1 VHINTGNYSVYLLP
15 KKAIQMLHYY
25 QPVFNIN
32 TITEKQQTF
41 LCEFVDIKRN
51 GWMHYSKALNNM
63 TGDFWKPWLD
73 ETDKQI
79 NNLAESMKLAIRL
92 K

>member
-1 VHINTGNYSVYLLP
+1 
-15 KKAIQMLHYY
+15 MLHNF

-32 TITEKQQTF
+32 TVITNQQTF

-51 GWMHYSKALNNM
+51 GWLHYSKAVNNM
-63 TGDFWKPWLD
+63 TGNFWKPWLD
-73 ETDKQI
+73 DADTYV
-79 NNLAESMKLAIRL
+79 NNLAEHMKLTIRL

>member
-1 VHINTGNYSVYLLP
+1 
-15 KKAIQMLHYY
+15 MLHNF

-32 TITEKQQTF
+32 TVITNQQTF

-51 GWMHYSKALNNM
+51 GWLHYSKALNNM
-63 TGDFWKPWLD
+63 TGNFWKPWLD
-73 ETDKQI
+73 DADTYV
-79 NNLAESMKLAIRL
+79 NNLAEHMKLTIRL

>member
-1 VHINTGNYSVYLLP
+1 
-15 KKAIQMLHYY
+15 MLHYY

-32 TITEKQQTF
+32 TVIEKQQTF

-51 GWMHYSKALNNM
+51 GWNHYSKALNNL
-63 TGDFWKPWLD
+63 TYEFWKPWLD
-73 ETDKQI
+73 EADKQVS
-79 NNLAESMKLAIRL
+79 NLADNMKLVIKL

>member
-1 VHINTGNYSVYLLP
+1 
-15 KKAIQMLHYY
+15 MLHNF

-32 TITEKQQTF
+32 TVITNQQTF

-51 GWMHYSKALNNM
+51 GWLHYSKALNNM
-63 TGDFWKPWLD
+63 TANFWKPWLD
-73 ETDKQI
+73 EADTHV
-79 NNLAESMKLAIRL
+79 NNLAEHMKLTIRL